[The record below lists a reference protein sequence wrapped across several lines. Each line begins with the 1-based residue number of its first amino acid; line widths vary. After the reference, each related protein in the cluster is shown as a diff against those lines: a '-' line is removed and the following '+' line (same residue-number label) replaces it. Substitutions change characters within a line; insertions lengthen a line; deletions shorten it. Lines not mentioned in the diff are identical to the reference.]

1 MTTWLDLE
9 DIMLSEVN
17 QIRPKK
23 HDFAHM
29 WNIKQQSNK
38 LNKTK
43 LKIADNRIVI
53 TRGQGE

>member
-1 MTTWLDLE
+1 
-9 DIMLSEVN
+9 MLSEVN
-17 QIRPKK
+17 QIGPKK